1 MTLATTCPRCKTSFK
16 VVSDQLKL
24 RRGMVRCGVCQ
35 NVFNGLEHLKYVEPS
50 PGARQA
56 MKPKPVQVTEEI
68 KSESPQAAAAL
79 PNLEHWPNVINKS
92 AATDSATNAAL
103 ESGSI
108 VPSAVPT
115 TAVPTSREPTS
126 IEKAFNAFSKPP
138 TPAPAPQEWPLS
150 PVVVPAAVSVPQKN
164 KNNPAP
170 APEPSRG
177 VAQNTTTLIRQDN
190 DLQTAFFL
198 PDRFEAEELA
208 RSIVPPRSITMP
220 EDPSLQAKRPDRSD
234 PSDEAIDFFSSEKS
248 HGTTTQ
254 RASKTGMRITWIVL
268 SILALLQVIFLLRN
282 VIAQR
287 FPSARYTIET
297 MSNAVGLKVTLPSN
311 LTVLTIE
318 SFDVQATGRPDILAI
333 SAIVRNRAAHP
344 IRWPAM
350 ELTLTGVDG
359 KPVLRKIIAPNDYL
373 AAYMINNGATAQT
386 EHPIRFGLQTNSL
399 APTGYSVNLFYL
411 N

>member
-50 PGARQA
+50 SSARAA
-56 MKPKPVQVTEEI
+56 MKPRLAPPPENSKPDSQPV
-68 KSESPQAAAAL
+68 AAL
-79 PNLEHWPNVINKS
+79 PTSLEHWPNVINKPATS
-92 AATDSATNAAL
+92 EATQDAELNAEAGKLADAAPVNR
-103 ESGSI
+103 ESS
-108 VPSAVPT
+108 ST
-115 TAVPTSREPTS
+115 EN
-126 IEKAFNAFSKPP
+126 AFNLYSSAPPP
-138 TPAPAPQEWPLS
+138 THQEWAS
-150 PVVVPAAVSVPQKN
+150 IPVAVPAAVSVAQKN
-164 KNNPAP
+164 KNTPAQ
-170 APEPSRG
+170 APVQAPSRG

-208 RSIVPPRSITMP
+208 RSIAPPRSITMP
-220 EDPSLQAKRPDRSD
+220 EEASLQAKRSARSD

-254 RASKTGMRITWIVL
+254 RASKTGIRVTWIVL

-282 VIAQR
+282 VVAQR
-287 FPSARYTIET
+287 FPSARYTLET
-297 MSNAVGLKVTLPSN
+297 MSSLVGLKVTLPRN

-333 SAIVRNRAAHP
+333 SAIVRNRASHP

-359 KPVLRKIIAPNDYL
+359 KPVLRKIIAPADYL
-373 AAYMINNGATAQT
+373 AAYMINNGATALT